1 MVLQKRRT
9 GRRDPLTVMQCLWAA
24 GLIWMVLIP
33 LPSNRLHAAENSQE
47 SVASG
52 AEMPEPSFLDLV
64 EKIETD
70 GLVLITARG
79 AKAVE
84 AEARNRGLLLPGL
97 GYWSPEG
104 RCFSK
109 TTTSECSGIFRR

>member
-1 MVLQKRRT
+1 MV
-9 GRRDPLTVMQCLWAA
+9 
-24 GLIWMVLIP
+24 VLPI
-33 LPSNRLHAAENSQE
+33 PSNRLQAAENSRQ
-47 SVASG
+47 SVESG
-52 AEMPEPSFLDLV
+52 AEMPEASFLDLV

-79 AKAVE
+79 AKAVD
-84 AEARNRGLLLPGL
+84 AEAGNRGLSLPGL

-109 TTTSECSGIFRR
+109 TTASECSGIFRR